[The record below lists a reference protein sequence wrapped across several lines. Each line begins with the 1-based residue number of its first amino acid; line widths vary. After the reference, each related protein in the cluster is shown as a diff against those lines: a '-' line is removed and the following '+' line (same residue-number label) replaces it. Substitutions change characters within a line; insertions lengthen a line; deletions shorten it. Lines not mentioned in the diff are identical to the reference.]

1 MISGER
7 IKYFYEEINLIT
19 AGIGKTDLS
28 QKLIEAAKEK
38 DFDKMKSIS
47 RQFKRDNL
55 ELWGRMALFYEEY
68 GECKLT
74 IFYEE
79 DDDDCFLYN
88 PDDIDPIDLIV
99 FMALSEKCVD
109 EIDLFYDWEQL
120 QPALEIRGYKN
131 IAENMN
137 ESAIEDL
144 YSLMD
149 VCKY

>member
-7 IKYFYEEINLIT
+7 IKYFYEEIYLIT

-28 QKLIEAAKEK
+28 EKLIEAAKEENL
-38 DFDKMKSIS
+38 DKMKSIT
-47 RQFKRDNL
+47 RQFKKDNL
-55 ELWGRMALFYEEY
+55 ELWRRMALFYEEY
-68 GECKLT
+68 CKEKIN

-79 DDDDCFLYN
+79 DDEDWYLYN
-88 PDDIDPIDLIV
+88 PDDIEPIDLIV
-99 FMALSEKCVD
+99 LMALSEKRVD
-109 EIDLFYDWEQL
+109 EVDLFYDWTQL
-120 QPALEIRGYKN
+120 QPALENRGYKN

-137 ESAIEDL
+137 ERAINNL